1 MTENFLYMGWWKSDP
16 VTKVNLTLSLSI
28 FFIKR
33 NYTDFYVLLLLNI
46 AKDQHY
52 FLFVNLMY
60 SKHAKCR
67 WFIFISVCCASW
79 IIPKINIILFIR
91 QCTLYLLNAFIYT
104 CTNIHICTIHFCVLL
119 KLVMP
124 KINVTFSMYS
134 ASSLKAGRTF
144 VKIISFASSS
154 SFSLKIF
161 QISSFFF
168 ILVPLIVLF
177 LSYQK

>member
-33 NYTDFYVLLLLNI
+33 NYTDFYVLSLLNI

-67 WFIFISVCCASW
+67 WFIFISVCCDSW

-91 QCTLYLLNAFIYT
+91 QCTLYLLNALYMY
-104 CTNIHICTIHFCVLL
+104 IHTYMYYSFLCVV
-119 KLVMP
+119 KVSYA
-124 KINVTFSMYS
+124 KDQRYFFNV
-134 ASSLKAGRTF
+134 LR
-144 VKIISFASSS
+144 
-154 SFSLKIF
+154 
-161 QISSFFF
+161 
-168 ILVPLIVLF
+168 
-177 LSYQK
+177 

>member
-1 MTENFLYMGWWKSDP
+1 M
-16 VTKVNLTLSLSI
+16 
-28 FFIKR
+28 
-33 NYTDFYVLLLLNI
+33 
-46 AKDQHY
+46 HY
-52 FLFVNLMY
+52 
-60 SKHAKCR
+60 
-67 WFIFISVCCASW
+67 
-79 IIPKINIILFIR
+79 
-91 QCTLYLLNAFIYT
+91 IY
-104 CTNIHICTIHFCVLL
+104 ITIHLCVLL

-177 LSYQK
+177 LSYQKLRLQTQQLLQVLG